1 MFGSYKEEV
10 VNKSILYATRV
21 VLTIYLFPPWEFNF

>member
-10 VNKSILYATRV
+10 VNKKYFICYKGSFDSIVISSLRV
-21 VLTIYLFPPWEFNF
+21 